1 MATSKTNRDGKI
13 RAQSF
18 KVVRDLPDV
27 YLPPPPAKKGTQ
39 AWKVWAKESFLE
51 LLRNG
56 FSIQGACDFL
66 GVSRGWWEKNGERDT
81 EWRDKARAIR
91 EGDDPDQDESGRDWP
106 DISWM
111 SYEQFSE
118 EYLGL
123 KVFPHQQPIVD
134 AISDPQVNKVIV
146 NGFPESGK
154 STHVSLGYVLYK
166 LCLNPD
172 ARVAIVSKST
182 DKARDLLRRLK
193 RYMTE
198 EHLYDNTK
206 RNLIQD
212 FKGFKPDSHS
222 AHRWDADQITI
233 RQRRSGE
240 RDPSVQAL
248 GIGAQIYGSRLDL
261 LLLDDALTLEN
272 QLTESRRDNLD
283 SWFLQEAS
291 SRAHKGEIIV
301 VGTRVHPQDNFRSWK
316 NAWEEDPHA
325 AFVDIPAIVLNEDG
339 EEETTWPDYWP
350 LDGQMVWDEFNQI
363 ERYQKGMRDIRKEME
378 SLGVWRW
385 RLVYQ
390 QEDVGD
396 DATIFSQEMIDRALE
411 LGSTRMLG
419 QVEPHEILVLGVDPA
434 LSGRAAAV
442 LLAYDPRTRVRTV
455 VDLLVT
461 DQLGATGIREK
472 LMYYFWEKYRPQR
485 TLVEVNYAPTLMG
498 DHVLKARAQ
507 AAGTVLL
514 PHTTYGRGRKRG
526 SINDEEYGIAAV
538 APLIGGGMYVL
549 PSATPQDRKKLEPL
563 IADMQAFPY
572 SDTKDALVALWIAE
586 GEVPTLAAKP
596 PDVEQIV
603 NSRNLPPGIARRLRK
618 GRNALTSR

>member
-1 MATSKTNRDGKI
+1 MTKKTKTSRSGKI
-13 RAQSF
+13 KAQTF

-27 YLPPPPAKKGTQ
+27 YLPPPPASKGTA

-51 LLRNG
+51 LLRQG
-56 FSIQGACDFL
+56 FSIQGAVDFL
-66 GVSRGWWEKNGERDT
+66 GVSRGWWEKNGDRDP
-81 EWRDKARAIR
+81 EWKELAQAIR
-91 EGDDPDQDESGRDWP
+91 QGDDPALDENNRDWP

-111 SYEQFSE
+111 SYSQFSE

-123 KVFPHQQPIVD
+123 KVFPHQQGIVD
-134 AISDPQVNKVIV
+134 ALEDTNVNKVIV

-172 ARVAIVSKST
+172 TRVAIVSKST
-182 DKARDLLRRLK
+182 SKAQDILRRVK

-222 AHRWDADQITI
+222 SHRWDAEQITI

-240 RDPSVQAL
+240 RDPSIQAL

-272 QLTESRRDNLD
+272 QMTENRRNNLD

-291 SRAHKGEIIV
+291 SRAHKGEIVV

-316 NAWEEDPHA
+316 EAWAEDPHA
-325 AFVDIPAIVLNEDG
+325 AFVDIPAIVGEGD
-339 EEETTWPDYWP
+339 EEESTWPDYWP
-350 LDGQMVWDEFNQI
+350 LDGKMITDEFNNR
-363 ERYQKGMRDIRKEME
+363 EYYQKGMRDIRTEME

-396 DATIFSQEMIDRALE
+396 DATIFSQDMIDRALE
-411 LGSTRMLG
+411 LGETRMLG
-419 QVEPHEILVLGVDPA
+419 QVHPHEILILGIDPA
-434 LSGRAAAV
+434 LSGRAASLV
-442 LLAYDPRTRVRTV
+442 LAYDPRTRVRTV

-461 DQLGATGIREK
+461 DKLGATGIREK
-472 LMYYFWEKYRPQR
+472 LMYMFWEKYHPQR
-485 TLVEVNYAPTLMG
+485 TLIEVNYAPTLMG
-498 DHVLKARAQ
+498 DDVLKSRAR

-538 APLIGGGMYVL
+538 APLFGGGLYCL
-549 PSATPQDRKKLEPL
+549 PSATPQDRKRLEPL

-586 GEVPTLAAKP
+586 GEVPTIAAKP
-596 PDVEQIV
+596 LDIEQTI
-603 NSRNLPPGIARRLRK
+603 NSRNLPPGIARRLRR
-618 GRNALTSR
+618 GRGG

>member
-1 MATSKTNRDGKI
+1 MAESKTTRDGKI

-91 EGDDPDQDESGRDWP
+91 EGDDPDRDESGRDWP

-134 AISDPQVNKVIV
+134 AIADPTVNKVIV

-272 QLTESRRDNLD
+272 QLTENRRDNLD

-316 NAWEEDPHA
+316 NAWADDPHA
-325 AFVDIPAIVLNEDG
+325 RFVDIPAIVLNEDG

-350 LDGQMVWDEFNQI
+350 LDGQMVWDEFNQV

-419 QVEPHEILVLGVDPA
+419 QVEPHEILVLGIDPA

-442 LLAYDPRTRVRTV
+442 LLAYDPRTRIRTV

-485 TLVEVNYAPTLMG
+485 TLIEVNYAPTLMG
-498 DHVLKARAQ
+498 DTVLKTRAQ
-507 AAGTVLL
+507 AAGTILL
-514 PHTTYGRGRKRG
+514 PHTTYGKGRKRG

-538 APLIGGGMYVL
+538 APLIGGGLYAL

-596 PDVEQIV
+596 PDVEQVIS
-603 NSRNLPPGIARRLRK
+603 SRNLPPGIARRLRR
-618 GRNALTSR
+618 GRNSLTSR

>member
-1 MATSKTNRDGKI
+1 MAETKTSRSGKI

-27 YLPPPPAKKGTQ
+27 YLPPPPAKKGTA

-51 LLRNG
+51 LLRKG
-56 FSIQGACDFL
+56 FSIQGAVDFL
-66 GVSRGWWEKNGERDT
+66 GVSRGWWEKNAERDE
-81 EWRDKARAIR
+81 EWGKLARAIR
-91 EGDDPDQDESGRDWP
+91 EGDDPDRDEGGRDWP

-111 SYEQFSE
+111 SYSQFSE

-123 KVFPHQQPIVD
+123 KVFPHQEPIVE
-134 AISDPQVNKVIV
+134 AIEDPQVNKVIV

-166 LCLNPD
+166 LCINPD
-172 ARVAIVSKST
+172 ARIAIVSKST

-206 RNLIQD
+206 RNLIED

-272 QLTESRRDNLD
+272 QLTENRRDNLD

-316 NAWEEDPHA
+316 DAWSEDPHSR
-325 AFVDIPAIVLNEDG
+325 FVDIPAIIINDDG
-339 EEETTWPDYWP
+339 QEETTWPSYWP
-350 LDGQMVWDEFNQI
+350 LDGQMVIDEFNGI

-378 SLGVWRW
+378 SLGAWRW

-396 DATIFSQEMIDRALE
+396 DATIFSQDMIDRALE

-419 QVEPHEILVLGVDPA
+419 QVEPHEILILGIDPA

-442 LLAYDPRTRVRTV
+442 LLAYDPRSRVRTV

-485 TLVEVNYAPTLMG
+485 TLIEVNYAPTLMG
-498 DHVLKARAQ
+498 DEVVKSRAI
-507 AAGTVLL
+507 AAGTQLL
-514 PHTTYGRGRKRG
+514 PHKTFGKGRKRG

-538 APLIGGGMYVL
+538 APLLGGGMYCF

-563 IADMQAFPY
+563 IGDMQAFPY
-572 SDTKDALVALWIAE
+572 SDTKDALVAMWIAE
-586 GEVPTLAAKP
+586 GEVPMVDVAP
-596 PDVEQIV
+596 PDIEEVI
-603 NSRNLPPGIARRLRK
+603 NRRNLPPGIARRLRR
-618 GRNALTSR
+618 GRG

>member
-1 MATSKTNRDGKI
+1 VTKKTKTSRSGKI
-13 RAQSF
+13 KAQTF

-27 YLPPPPAKKGTQ
+27 YLPPPPASKGTA

-51 LLRNG
+51 LLRQG
-56 FSIQGACDFL
+56 FSIQGAVDFL
-66 GVSRGWWEKNGERDT
+66 GVSRGWWEKNGDRDP
-81 EWRDKARAIR
+81 EWKELAQAIR
-91 EGDDPDQDESGRDWP
+91 QGDDPALDENNRDWP

-111 SYEQFSE
+111 SYSQFSE

-123 KVFPHQQPIVD
+123 KVFPHQQGIVD
-134 AISDPQVNKVIV
+134 ALEDTNVNKVIV

-172 ARVAIVSKST
+172 TRVAIVSKST
-182 DKARDLLRRLK
+182 SKAQDILRRVK

-222 AHRWDADQITI
+222 SHRWDAEQITI

-240 RDPSVQAL
+240 RDPSIQAL

-272 QLTESRRDNLD
+272 QMTENRRNNLD

-291 SRAHKGEIIV
+291 SRAHKGEIVV

-316 NAWEEDPHA
+316 EAWAEDPHA
-325 AFVDIPAIVLNEDG
+325 AFVDIPAIVGEGD
-339 EEETTWPDYWP
+339 EEESTWPDYWP
-350 LDGQMVWDEFNQI
+350 LDGKMITDEFNNR
-363 ERYQKGMRDIRKEME
+363 EYYQKGMRDIRTEME

-396 DATIFSQEMIDRALE
+396 DATIFSQDMIDRALE
-411 LGSTRMLG
+411 LGETRMLG
-419 QVEPHEILVLGVDPA
+419 QVHPHEILILGIDPA
-434 LSGRAAAV
+434 LSGRAASLV
-442 LLAYDPRTRVRTV
+442 LAYDPRTRVRTV

-461 DQLGATGIREK
+461 DKLGATGIREK
-472 LMYYFWEKYRPQR
+472 LMYMFWEKYHPQR
-485 TLVEVNYAPTLMG
+485 TLIEVNYAPTLMG
-498 DHVLKARAQ
+498 DDVLKSRAR

-538 APLIGGGMYVL
+538 APLFGGGLYCL
-549 PSATPQDRKKLEPL
+549 PSATPQDRKRLEPL

-586 GEVPTLAAKP
+586 GEVPTIAAKP
-596 PDVEQIV
+596 LDIEQTI
-603 NSRNLPPGIARRLRK
+603 NSRNLPPGIARRLRR
-618 GRNALTSR
+618 GRGG

>member
-1 MATSKTNRDGKI
+1 MGRTKTTRSGKI
-13 RAQSF
+13 KAQSF

-27 YLPPPPAKKGTQ
+27 YLPPPPTSKGTT

-51 LLRNG
+51 LLRQG
-56 FSIQGACDFL
+56 FSIQGAVDFL
-66 GVSRGWWEKNGERDT
+66 GVSRGWWEKNSERDP
-81 EWRDKARAIR
+81 EWAVLARAIR
-91 EGDDPDQDESGRDWP
+91 SGDDPSTAEAYRNWP

-111 SYEQFSE
+111 SYTQFAD

-123 KVFPHQQPIVD
+123 KVFEHQEPIVT
-134 AISDPQVNKVIV
+134 ALEDPNINKVIV

-172 ARVAIVSKST
+172 TRVAIVSKST
-182 DKARDLLRRLK
+182 SKAQDILRRVK

-198 EHLYDNTK
+198 EHLYDNTQ

-212 FKGFKPDSHS
+212 FKGFRPDTHS
-222 AHRWDADQITI
+222 SHRWDAEQITI

-240 RDPSVQAL
+240 RDPSIQAL

-272 QLTESRRDNLD
+272 QMTENRRANLD

-291 SRAHKGEIIV
+291 SRAHKGEIVV

-316 NAWEEDPHA
+316 EAWKDDPHS
-325 AFVDIPAIVLNEDG
+325 AFVNIPAIVG
-339 EEETTWPDYWP
+339 EGDAELSTWPDYWP
-350 LDGQMVWDEFNQI
+350 LDGQMILDEFNGR
-363 ERYQKGMRDIRKEME
+363 EYYQKGLRDIRNEME
-378 SLGVWRW
+378 ALGVWRW

-411 LGSTRMLG
+411 LGETRMLG
-419 QVEPHEILVLGVDPA
+419 QVHPHEILILGIDPA
-434 LSGRAAAV
+434 LSGRAASLV
-442 LLAYDPRTRVRTV
+442 LAYDPRTRVRTV

-461 DQLGATGIREK
+461 DKLGATGIREK
-472 LMYYFWEKYRPQR
+472 LMYMFWEKYHPQR
-485 TLVEVNYAPTLMG
+485 TLIEVNYAPTLMG
-498 DHVLKARAQ
+498 DDVLKSRAH
-507 AAGTVLL
+507 AAGTLLL

-538 APLIGGGMYVL
+538 APLFGGGLYAL
-549 PSATPQDRKKLEPL
+549 PSATPQDRKRLEPL

-586 GEVPTLAAKP
+586 GEIPTIAATP
-596 PDVEQIV
+596 PDVEHTIQ
-603 NSRNLPPGIARRLRK
+603 SRNLPPAIARRLRR
-618 GRNALTSR
+618 GRQTT

>member
-1 MATSKTNRDGKI
+1 MSEVKTTRAGKI

-18 KVVRDLPDV
+18 KVVRDLPEV
-27 YLPPPPAKKGTQ
+27 YLPPPPAKKGTA
-39 AWKVWAKESFLE
+39 AWKVWAKEAMLE
-51 LLRNG
+51 LLRQG
-56 FSIQGACDFL
+56 FSIQGAVDFL
-66 GVSRGWWEKNGERDT
+66 GVSRGWWEKNTERDP
-81 EWRDKARAIR
+81 EWGEKARAIR
-91 EGDDPDQDESGRDWP
+91 EGNDPDYDDQGRNWP

-111 SYEQFSE
+111 SYEQFAD

-123 KVFPHQQPIVD
+123 TVFPHQQDIVD
-134 AISDPQVNKVIV
+134 AISDPMINKVIV

-154 STHVSLGYVLYK
+154 STHVSLGYTLYK

-172 ARVAIVSKST
+172 ARIAIVSKSG
-182 DKARDLLRRLK
+182 DKAKDLLRRLK

-206 RNLIQD
+206 RNLIED
-212 FKGFKPDSHS
+212 FKGFKPDSSSNHK
-222 AHRWDADQITI
+222 WDADQITI

-248 GIGAQIYGSRLDL
+248 GIGGQIYGARLDL
-261 LLLDDALTLEN
+261 LLLDDALTIEN
-272 QLTESRRDNLD
+272 QLTSGRRDGLD

-316 NAWEEDPHA
+316 EAWKDDPHA
-325 AFVDIPAIVLNEDG
+325 RFVDIPAIYIDEDG
-339 EEETTWPDYWP
+339 EEQSTWAEYWP
-350 LDGQMVWDEFNQI
+350 LDGQMVWDEFNKV
-363 ERYQKGMRDIRKEME
+363 ERYQKGLRDIRKEME

-396 DATIFSQEMIDRALE
+396 DATIFSKEAIEHALE

-419 QVEPHEILVLGVDPA
+419 QVHPHEILVLGIDPA

-442 LLAYDPRTRVRTV
+442 LLAYDPRTRMRTV

-472 LMYYFWEKYRPQR
+472 LMYYFWEKYHPQR
-485 TLVEVNYAPTLMG
+485 TLIEVNYAPTLMG
-498 DHVLKARAQ
+498 DEILKTRAQ

-514 PHTTYGRGRKRG
+514 PHTTYGAGRKRG

-538 APLIGGGMYVL
+538 APLVGGGLYVL
-549 PSATPQDRKKLEPL
+549 PSATPQDRKRLEPL
-563 IADMQAFPY
+563 ISDMEAFPF
-572 SDTKDALVALWIAE
+572 SDEKDALVALWIAE
-586 GEVPTLAAKP
+586 GEIPMLAAKP
-596 PDVEQIV
+596 PDIETII
-603 NSRNLPPGIARRLRK
+603 NSRNLPPGIARRLRR
-618 GRNALTSR
+618 GRKAS

>member
-1 MATSKTNRDGKI
+1 MAIPKTTRSGKI
-13 RAQSF
+13 KAQSF

-27 YLPPPPAKKGTQ
+27 YLPPPPASKGTS

-51 LLRNG
+51 LLRQG
-56 FSIQGACDFL
+56 FSIQGSVDFL
-66 GVSRGWWEKNGERDT
+66 GVSRGWWEKNSERDP
-81 EWRDKARAIR
+81 EWATLARAIR
-91 EGDDPDQDESGRDWP
+91 QGDDPTADGNRDWP

-111 SYEQFSE
+111 SYGQFAE

-123 KVFPHQQPIVD
+123 KVFPHQAPIVT
-134 AISDPQVNKVIV
+134 ALEDPQINKVMV

-172 ARVAIVSKST
+172 TRIAIVSKST
-182 DKARDLLRRLK
+182 SKAQDILRRVK

-222 AHRWDADQITI
+222 SHRWDAEQITI

-240 RDPSVQAL
+240 RDPSIQAL

-272 QLTESRRDNLD
+272 QMTEGRRESLD

-291 SRAHKGEIIV
+291 SRAHKGEIVV

-316 NAWEEDPHA
+316 EAWKDDPHFK
-325 AFVDIPAIVLNEDG
+325 FVDIPAITG
-339 EEETTWPDYWP
+339 EGDREQSSWPDYWP
-350 LDGQMVWDEFNQI
+350 LDGQLITDEFNGR
-363 ERYQKGMRDIRKEME
+363 EYYQKGLRDIRTEME
-378 SLGVWRW
+378 ALGVWRW

-396 DATIFSQEMIDRALE
+396 DATIFSKEMIDRALE

-419 QVEPHEILVLGVDPA
+419 QVRPHEILILGIDPA
-434 LSGRAAAV
+434 LSGRAASV
-442 LLAYDPRTRVRTV
+442 VLAYDPRTRVRTV
-455 VDLLVT
+455 VDLVVT
-461 DQLGATGIREK
+461 DKLGATGIREK
-472 LMYYFWEKYRPQR
+472 LMYMFWEKYHPQR
-485 TLVEVNYAPTLMG
+485 TLIEVNYAPTIMG
-498 DHVLKARAQ
+498 DEVLKSRAH
-507 AAGTVLL
+507 AAGTLLL

-538 APLIGGGMYVL
+538 APLFGGGLYAL
-549 PSATPQDRKKLEPL
+549 PSATPQDRKRLEPL

-586 GEVPTLAAKP
+586 GEVSTVAVTP
-596 PDVEQIV
+596 PDVENTIKA
-603 NSRNLPPGIARRLRK
+603 RNLPPGIARRLRR
-618 GRNALTSR
+618 GRQTA

>member
-1 MATSKTNRDGKI
+1 LGRTKTTRSGKI
-13 RAQSF
+13 KAQSF

-27 YLPPPPAKKGTQ
+27 YLPPPPTSKGTT

-51 LLRNG
+51 LLRQG
-56 FSIQGACDFL
+56 FSIQGAVDFL
-66 GVSRGWWEKNGERDT
+66 GVSRGWWEKNSERDP
-81 EWRDKARAIR
+81 EWAVLARAIR
-91 EGDDPDQDESGRDWP
+91 SGDDPSTAEAYRNWP

-111 SYEQFSE
+111 SYTQFAD

-123 KVFPHQQPIVD
+123 KVFEHQEPIVT
-134 AISDPQVNKVIV
+134 ALEDPNINKVIV

-172 ARVAIVSKST
+172 TRVAIVSKST
-182 DKARDLLRRLK
+182 SKAQDILRRVK

-198 EHLYDNTK
+198 EHLYDNTQ

-212 FKGFKPDSHS
+212 FKGFRPDTHS
-222 AHRWDADQITI
+222 SHRWDAEQITI

-240 RDPSVQAL
+240 RDPSIQAL

-272 QLTESRRDNLD
+272 QMTENRRANLD

-291 SRAHKGEIIV
+291 SRAHKGEIVV

-316 NAWEEDPHA
+316 EAWKDDPHS
-325 AFVDIPAIVLNEDG
+325 AFVNIPAIVG
-339 EEETTWPDYWP
+339 EGDAELSTWPDYWP
-350 LDGQMVWDEFNQI
+350 LDGQMILDEFNGR
-363 ERYQKGMRDIRKEME
+363 EYYQKGLRDIRNEME
-378 SLGVWRW
+378 ALGVWRW

-411 LGSTRMLG
+411 LGETRMLG
-419 QVEPHEILVLGVDPA
+419 QVHPHEILILGIDPA
-434 LSGRAAAV
+434 LSGRAASLV
-442 LLAYDPRTRVRTV
+442 LAYDPRTRVRTV

-461 DQLGATGIREK
+461 DKLGATGIREK
-472 LMYYFWEKYRPQR
+472 LMYMFWEKYHPQR
-485 TLVEVNYAPTLMG
+485 TLIEVNYAPTLMG
-498 DHVLKARAQ
+498 DDVLKSRAH
-507 AAGTVLL
+507 AAGTLLL

-538 APLIGGGMYVL
+538 APLFGGGLYAL
-549 PSATPQDRKKLEPL
+549 PSATPQDRKRLEPL

-586 GEVPTLAAKP
+586 GEIPTIAATP
-596 PDVEQIV
+596 PDVEHTIQ
-603 NSRNLPPGIARRLRK
+603 SRNLPPAIARRLRR
-618 GRNALTSR
+618 GRQTT

>member
-1 MATSKTNRDGKI
+1 MAETKTTRSGKI
-13 RAQSF
+13 KAQSF

-27 YLPPPPAKKGTQ
+27 YLPPPPASKGTA
-39 AWKVWAKESFLE
+39 AWKVWAKEAFLE

-56 FSIQGACDFL
+56 FSIQGAVDFL
-66 GVSRGWWEKNGERDT
+66 GVSRGWWEKNADRDPDWA
-81 EWRDKARAIR
+81 ELARAIR
-91 EGDDPDQDESGRDWP
+91 QGDDPDKDESGRDWP

-111 SYEQFSE
+111 SYEQFSW

-134 AISDPQVNKVIV
+134 AISDPSINKVIV

-154 STHVSLGYVLYK
+154 STHASLGYLLYK

-172 ARVAIVSKST
+172 ARIAIVSKST
-182 DKARDLLRRLK
+182 SKAQDLLRRVK

-198 EHLYDNTK
+198 EHLYDNTE
-206 RNLIQD
+206 RNLIED

-240 RDPSVQAL
+240 RDPSIQAL

-316 NAWEEDPHA
+316 NAWAEDPHA
-325 AFVDIPAIVLNEDG
+325 RFVDIPAIILDENG
-339 EEETTWPDYWP
+339 EEQTTWPDYWP
-350 LDGQMVWDEFNQI
+350 LDGQMVWDEFNQV
-363 ERYQKGMRDIRKEME
+363 ERYQKGMRDIRTEME

-396 DATIFSQEMIDRALE
+396 DATIFSQEMVDRALD

-419 QVEPHEILVLGVDPA
+419 QVEPHEILVLGIDPA

-442 LLAYDPRTRVRTV
+442 LLAYDPRTRIRTV

-485 TLVEVNYAPTLMG
+485 TLIEVNYAPTLMG
-498 DHVLKARAQ
+498 DDVLKTRAQ
-507 AAGTVLL
+507 AAGTLLL
-514 PHTTYGRGRKRG
+514 PHTTYGKGRKRG

-538 APLIGGGMYVL
+538 APLIGGGLYAF
-549 PSATPQDRKKLEPL
+549 PSATPQDRKRLEPL
-563 IADMQAFPY
+563 IADMQAFPF

-596 PDVEQIV
+596 PNVEDVI
-603 NSRNLPPGIARRLRK
+603 NSRNLPPGIARRLRR
-618 GRNALTSR
+618 GRG